1 MSRLS
6 HARLFSRCIPPELF
20 KASSPSERSR
30 AREARELASP
40 MARLQQKTQAAG
52 TTGSAEGIP
61 TFPARWCYDL
71 YALFPGTGCLAPVA
85 CDDALA
91 SSQTWHQ
98 LRDARTTRLHRR
110 TGSFVRTRHSRCDP
124 TRPPHPAPDVRD
136 ARDAPPRR
144 AGMR

>member
-40 MARLQQKTQAAG
+40 MARLQQKTQAAV
-52 TTGSAEGIP
+52 TTGSSEGIP
-61 TFPARWCYDL
+61 TFPARWCYEF
-71 YALFPGTGCLAPVA
+71 YAPFPGSGCLAPVV
-85 CDDALA
+85 CDDGPA

-110 TGSFVRTRHSRCDP
+110 VGVVRPRKRPALRPDTP
-124 TRPPHPAPDVRD
+124 T
-136 ARDAPPRR
+136 
-144 AGMR
+144 

>member
-40 MARLQQKTQAAG
+40 MARLQQKTQAAV
-52 TTGSAEGIP
+52 TTGSAEGMP

-71 YALFPGTGCLAPVA
+71 YALFPGTSCLAPVV
-85 CDDALA
+85 CEDAPA

-110 TGSFVRTRHSRCDP
+110 VESFVRARDPRCDP
-124 TRPPHPAPDVRD
+124 TRAPHPAPDVRD
-136 ARDAPPRR
+136 DREAPPQRD
-144 AGMR
+144 GMR